1 MLSTPLLNLIALE
14 GNGENSENKKSGR
27 TAFFI
32 ERGEFTQQ
40 ISLAFLSFG

>member
-27 TAFFI
+27 TAFLL
-32 ERGEFTQQ
+32 GEE
-40 ISLAFLSFG
+40 SLHNKSFWHF